1 MQSTLDNAQ
10 INSDLM
16 IHRTVMAVLATG
28 LAVAVAV
35 CIRQGEQW
43 QLHWPA
49 ERLLTYRTWFYAL
62 AIITFPLT
70 NLIRHIQIR
79 LCQTMPGDTPA
90 RRRYLTAVI
99 VSMVLV
105 ENIGIL
111 GIILFLL
118 GDGYNTLYIFTGLAA
133 LGFVLYRPKP
143 SEYLSIVDALARK
156 DNG

>member
-1 MQSTLDNAQ
+1 MQSPLDNPQ

-16 IHRTVMAVLATG
+16 IHRVIMAIMATG
-28 LAVAVAV
+28 LAAAAAV
-35 CIRQGEQW
+35 CIREGEHW
-43 QLHWPA
+43 QLHWPE

-70 NLIRHIQIR
+70 NLIRYIQVR
-79 LCQTMPGDTPA
+79 LCQTMPGDKPA
-90 RRRYLTAVI
+90 KHRYLTAVI

-105 ENIGIL
+105 ENIGVL

-118 GDGYNTLYIFTGLAA
+118 GDGDNTLYIFTGLAA

-143 SEYLSIVDALARK
+143 SEYLGIVDALARK
-156 DNG
+156 DDA